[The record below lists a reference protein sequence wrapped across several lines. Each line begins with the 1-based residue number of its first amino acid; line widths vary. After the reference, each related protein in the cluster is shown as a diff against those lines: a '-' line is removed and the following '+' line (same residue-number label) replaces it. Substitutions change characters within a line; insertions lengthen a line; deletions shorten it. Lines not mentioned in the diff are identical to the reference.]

1 MIVDWFADLPLMSV
15 LILTACSFIGSLL
28 TAALGVG
35 GGAFL
40 ITVMA
45 GVLPPLAL
53 IPLHGIVQMGSNAS
67 RLVHTH
73 RHLQSP
79 VISYFALGAVLA
91 SLVAIYLL
99 GVIDP
104 AIIPLFVALF
114 ILWLTWG
121 PMPAIGLGKNPL
133 GLFIGGLL
141 TTLATMIVGATGPLV
156 SAWLGRIGVDK
167 WVYTANFSACMTLQH
182 LLKIAVFGF
191 AGFAFLA
198 WIPLL
203 LLMLVA
209 GYAGT
214 RVGLVILGK
223 LPEAKFK
230 TVFKWVLTVLA
241 GRVLWLWWVS

>member
-1 MIVDWFADLPLMSV
+1 MIADWFADLSLMSV

-45 GVLPPLAL
+45 GTLPPLAL

-67 RLVHTH
+67 RLVHSH
-73 RHLQSP
+73 KHLKRP
-79 VISYFALGAVLA
+79 VIAYFALGAVLA

-104 AIIPLFVALF
+104 AIIPPLVALF

-121 PMPAIGLGKNPL
+121 PMPAIGLGKSPL
-133 GLFIGGLL
+133 GLFFGGLL

-156 SAWLGRIGVDK
+156 SAWLGRAGVDK

-191 AGFAFLA
+191 AGFAFFE
-198 WIPLL
+198 WVPLL
-203 LLMLVA
+203 GLMLIA

-214 RVGLVILGK
+214 RAGLVILGK
-223 LPEAKFK
+223 LPEERFK
-230 TVFKWVLTVLA
+230 TVFKWVLTILA
-241 GRVLWLWWVS
+241 CRILWLWWAR

>member
-1 MIVDWFADLPLMSV
+1 MEWFADLSLLTV
-15 LILTACSFIGSLL
+15 LILVASSFVGSLL
-28 TAALGVG
+28 TGALGVG

-67 RLVHTH
+67 RFVHT
-73 RHLQSP
+73 RQHLQHQII
-79 VISYFALGAVLA
+79 VFFALGALLA
-91 SLVAIYLL
+91 SLVAVYLL
-99 GVIDP
+99 GVINP
-104 AIIPLFVALF
+104 SIIPPLVAVF

-121 PMPAIGLGKNPL
+121 PMPKIGLGQTRI
-133 GLFIGGLL
+133 GLLFGGLL

-156 SAWLGRIGVDK
+156 SAWLGRTGTNR
-167 WVYTANFSACMTLQH
+167 WTYTANFSACMTLQH

-191 AGFAFLA
+191 AGFAFME

-203 LLMLVA
+203 IAMLVA

-214 RVGLVILGK
+214 RVGLVVLGK
-223 LPEAKFK
+223 LPEEKFK
-230 TVFKWVLTVLA
+230 TVFKWVLSLLA
-241 GRVLWLWWVS
+241 LRVLWQWWVI